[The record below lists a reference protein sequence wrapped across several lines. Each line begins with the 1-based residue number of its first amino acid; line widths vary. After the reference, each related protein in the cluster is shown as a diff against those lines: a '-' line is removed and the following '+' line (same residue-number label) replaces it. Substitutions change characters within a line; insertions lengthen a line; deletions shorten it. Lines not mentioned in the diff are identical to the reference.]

1 MELKE
6 KEIEENRK
14 RYEQE
19 LYLKERE
26 LQIQIDRERV
36 SKTLI
41 SQTKLFA
48 DALKGSMPRMPSDV
62 VHLLTYFKDVEQL
75 FAKFEVP
82 VGLQA
87 QFLRPYLSEK
97 ATLLVS
103 RMDADKASD
112 YKAVKTMLL
121 REFKLSPAV
130 YLEKFNTDTRK
141 QDETCL
147 MYSARLVAI
156 LDAYLDSR
164 KVDRNYDTVTQLLV
178 CDRIKSTLP
187 EGCLKHILAIE
198 SSNETGWLKV
208 SELAEAIDLYFAN
221 RWQHG
226 DRPRAGALGIP
237 ASTKPASVP
246 GLGNRSLPVSVVRP
260 PRSPNGGRKYVNT
273 HLAPGELSRR
283 CFTCGSKFHLK
294 NSCPERNKVTPA
306 QSNAKVNLCQV
317 QVPSQI
323 GAAHTVNTNEII
335 GQPIRAVDAE
345 VQVCVEPE
353 ISDVRA
359 TQTQTETVDVNSIT
373 DDSQSLDNE
382 YAKLQYIDVKIAD
395 QNNSNV
401 KVVSGLSDSGAEIS
415 VLSADVLG
423 QLEVPHV
430 GKLKLRGIVGSP
442 VSADL
447 GQIENSIVSART

>member
-1 MELKE
+1 
-6 KEIEENRK
+6 
-14 RYEQE
+14 
-19 LYLKERE
+19 
-26 LQIQIDRERV
+26 
-36 SKTLI
+36 
-41 SQTKLFA
+41 
-48 DALKGSMPRMPSDV
+48 
-62 VHLLTYFKDVEQL
+62 
-75 FAKFEVP
+75 
-82 VGLQA
+82 
-87 QFLRPYLSEK
+87 
-97 ATLLVS
+97 
-103 RMDADKASD
+103 
-112 YKAVKTMLL
+112 
-121 REFKLSPAV
+121 
-130 YLEKFNTDTRK
+130 
-141 QDETCL
+141 
-147 MYSARLVAI
+147 
-156 LDAYLDSR
+156 
-164 KVDRNYDTVTQLLV
+164 VDRNYDTVTQLLV

-208 SELAEAIDLYFAN
+208 NELAEAIDLYFAN

-273 HLAPGELSRR
+273 QPLVAPGELSRR

-294 NSCPERNKVTPA
+294 NSCPERSRVTST

-395 QNNSNV
+395 
-401 KVVSGLSDSGAEIS
+401 
-415 VLSADVLG
+415 
-423 QLEVPHV
+423 
-430 GKLKLRGIVGSP
+430 
-442 VSADL
+442 
-447 GQIENSIVSART
+447 